1 MHPETLETIREA
13 LASGDAIPYLGPG
26 VLRLVEDCPVPATAE
41 DLVKRLVAKASVP
54 HKLLKNLTGAA
65 QFLENFKHRRTV
77 VAGMTE
83 AFRSEVP
90 PTALHRHI
98 ASLPLP
104 LVVHAWYDD
113 LPRKA
118 LEGRAGWVQIQGVS
132 QSEHFGEWTR
142 RFGPDGSR
150 IAEGQ
155 EGSAESMRG
164 SILYEPMGSVSPA
177 ANYLVSDSDY
187 VEVLTEIDIQTPV
200 PAAIQEIRRGR
211 HFLFLGC
218 RFNTQLERIFAHQVS
233 KRSSDLHWAVLPE
246 TPTRNENRFLEEH
259 GIERLDLPLA
269 EFAEA
274 LLEPQTRLALA
285 S

>member
-1 MHPETLETIREA
+1 MDPDILETIREA

-41 DLVKRLVAKASVP
+41 DLVKRLVTKASVP

-83 AFRSEVP
+83 AFRSEVRP
-90 PTALHRHI
+90 SPLHGYL

-104 LVVHAWYDD
+104 LIVHAWYDD

-118 LEGRAGWVQIQGVS
+118 LEGRADWVQIQGVS
-132 QSEHFGEWTR
+132 QAEHFGEWTH
-142 RFGPDGSR
+142 RFGPDGARIVDGMSESSR
-150 IAEGQ
+150 KT
-155 EGSAESMRG
+155 
-164 SILYEPMGSVSPA
+164 ILYEPMGSVSPA

-200 PAAIQEIRRGR
+200 PASIQEIRRGR

-233 KRSSDLHWAVLPE
+233 KRSSDAHWAVLPE
-246 TPTRNENRFLEEH
+246 TPTRNENRFMDEH
-259 GIERLDLPLA
+259 GIERLDLSLA
-269 EFAEA
+269 EFAKA